1 MRLAAPTSQWV
12 VSPASPKFAG
22 TNGRTLGLLNIP
34 QTYTYPPGSVNEYLL
49 QLGMGRQRQVF
60 LIPLA
65 DETQGVQVKLYYPLT
80 TRATPERLR
89 DA

>member
-1 MRLAAPTSQWV
+1 MVLATPTSQGV
-12 VSPASPKFAG
+12 GSPASPKVAG
-22 TNGRTLGLLNIP
+22 TPTYARTLGLNVP
-34 QTYTYPPGSVNEYLL
+34 QTYTYPAGSVYEYQL
-49 QLGMGRQRQVF
+49 QLGRQRQVW

-80 TRATPERLR
+80 MRATPERLR